1 MERCADMEY
10 IISALWFA
18 LECVAFFL
26 FASAFLPYRYNRK
39 RTILMALCMC
49 TLLLFSQ
56 SFPLPALV
64 LRLCAL
70 IFGLC
75 LIVFLFKGRLA
86 LRLFIGLLD
95 YIIVAAMDAIVLFG
109 ASTILR
115 ISLDELVWKKGMYT
129 VLVTA
134 GKILSIFLAWL
145 VTRLHPFHKL
155 HPLRPKWMLLVSFF
169 PLTSLFM
176 LMVLFLICRDQR
188 DLTQP
193 VAFFCIFLGIAN
205 VAIVYVV
212 SLIEQDTEVKQQNNI
227 LSQQMEIQTASILA
241 LDKAYRQ
248 QRQTTHDFQ
257 NHLCTISDLL
267 AQKSYETAAKYV
279 RELSQAQTSRILIVN
294 THHPIIDAI
303 LNQKYQMAVE
313 SQIEMRFCINDLS
326 GIQLSASELVVLLSN
341 LLDNAIE
348 ACRRIDTER
357 LIRCTILENDGSFL
371 SIRNTSL
378 PVLITE
384 HGIATTK
391 ASASEHGYG
400 LPSVCR
406 ILDGLHAEYAYNYE
420 NGWFQ
425 FTAEIPKK

>member
-1 MERCADMEY
+1 MEY

-188 DLTQP
+188 NLTQP

-303 LNQKYQMAVE
+303 LNQKYQMAVK